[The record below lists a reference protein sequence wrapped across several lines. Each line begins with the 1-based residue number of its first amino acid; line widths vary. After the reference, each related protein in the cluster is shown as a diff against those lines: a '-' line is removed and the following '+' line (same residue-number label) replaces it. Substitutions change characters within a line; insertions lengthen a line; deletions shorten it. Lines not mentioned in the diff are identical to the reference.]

1 MATIT
6 AVSLDH
12 INSAFGT
19 TVKSPVDIANNI
31 KSYASSNGD
40 TLDTA
45 QMLVSTLGTLETFA
59 SAVARYK
66 TSIPGVGLT

>member
-19 TVKSPVDIANNI
+19 TVKSPIDIA
-31 KSYASSNGD
+31 KL
-40 TLDTA
+40 T
-45 QMLVSTLGTLETFA
+45 QMVLL
-59 SAVARYK
+59 
-66 TSIPGVGLT
+66 I